1 MATLR
6 WRGCIN
12 NMPLP
17 IVSVSQM
24 RTWEERT
31 WDQGIET
38 ATVMRKAGD
47 SLAREVLSKTKR
59 GDLIVL
65 LAGKG
70 SNGGDARIASRLLPD
85 RETLLITIND
95 PFEAV
100 RNIEQALLKSP
111 ACIIDGLF
119 GIGLNR
125 DLDSGWLHIIEM
137 INQSGRP
144 VLSVDCPSGLDAD
157 TGLVRGRAIRAQTTI
172 TFGAPKRGLVLD
184 KAAEYVGRIKVA
196 GNIGLLEPPPE
207 ADEHWLTGADMYSLL
222 HKRAPGAHK
231 GDHGHLAIIAGSAG
245 YHGAA
250 VISARAALRAR
261 PGLVSV
267 FTPSYQAVAA
277 HLQSVMVHSWS
288 QECVSALSR
297 SSAVLIGPGL
307 AGSNVDSSLKTLAH
321 NLWRESVKPIIVDAS
336 ALDWLP
342 KDAGPSGSPRII
354 TPHPGEAA
362 RLLGCSVEQVQE
374 DRVKSARDLA
384 GLYQATVLLK
394 GRHTIIAQSEGPVL
408 FNSTGSAGL
417 AQGGSGDVLAGY
429 LSALM
434 AQPSFHKRTIQAAA
448 YSVWR
453 HGLCADSL
461 DESNVYW
468 GMEDLIQ
475 ELGRNEFI

>member
-1 MATLR
+1 
-6 WRGCIN
+6 
-12 NMPLP
+12 MPLP
-17 IVSVSQM
+17 VVSVSQM
-24 RTWEERT
+24 RAWEERT
-31 WDQGIET
+31 WDQGIEA
-38 ATVMRKAGD
+38 ATVMEKAGH
-47 SLAREVLSKTKR
+47 SLAGEALSTTKR

-70 SNGGDARIASRLLPD
+70 NNGGDTQIASRLLLD

-95 PFEAV
+95 PFEAI
-100 RNIEQALLKSP
+100 RDIEQALLKNP

-125 DLDSGWLHIIEM
+125 DLDSSWVHIVEM
-137 INQSGRP
+137 VNQSGRP

-157 TGLVRGRAIRAQTTI
+157 TGLVRGESIKAQTTI
-172 TFGAPKRGLVLD
+172 TFGAPKRGLIFD
-184 KAAEYVGRIKVA
+184 KAAKYVGKLKVTR
-196 GNIGLLEPPPE
+196 NIGLLEPPPE
-207 ADEHWLTGADMYSLL
+207 ADEHWLTGADMYSMLP
-222 HKRAPGAHK
+222 KRAPESHK
-231 GDHGHLAIIAGSAG
+231 GDHGHLAIIAGSTG

-277 HLQSVMVHSWS
+277 HLQSVMVHSWG

-307 AGSNVDSSLKTLAH
+307 AGPDVDNSLKTLAH
-321 NLWRESVKPIIVDAS
+321 NLWKESVKPIIVDAS

-362 RLLGCSVEQVQE
+362 RLLGCSAEQVQE

-394 GRHTIIAQSEGPVL
+394 GRHTIIAQCEGPVL
-408 FNSTGSAGL
+408 INSTGNAGL

-448 YSVWR
+448 YSAWR
-453 HGLCADSL
+453 HGRCADSL
-461 DESNVYW
+461 DESNVCW
-468 GMEDLIQ
+468 GTEDLIQ